1 MQAFWILISSLLFAT
16 MSLLIKLASVQFS
29 LAEIIFFRTL
39 PGVLLLVAYAWVR
52 KLLLETPHWRIHA
65 VRNVVG
71 IASMVLG
78 FYAVSHLALGT
89 SACLEYTAPLFMML
103 YAVIL
108 LAHRPR
114 PTDVVALL
122 GGFAGVLL
130 LLRPSVQEGQ
140 VLPFAAGLGSG
151 ALAAI
156 AYLQIRRLGIAGEAT
171 WRTVFIYTVFA
182 MAASLVALPLST
194 ASTYTLRGIALL
206 VGVGVTGLVAQ
217 LAMTRA
223 FSQGSM
229 TLAATL
235 QYSTVVFATL
245 YGAVIWGDA
254 VIWESGIGLALIVV
268 SGSTAAVGVRRA
280 GRN

>member
-1 MQAFWILISSLLFAT
+1 
-16 MSLLIKLASVQFS
+16 MSLLIKLASAQFS
-29 LAEIIFFRTL
+29 LAEIMFFRTL
-39 PGVLLLVAYAWVR
+39 PGVLLLVGYAWIQ
-52 KLLLETPHWRIHA
+52 KLPLGTPHWRIHA

-71 IASMVLG
+71 IGSMVLG
-78 FYAVSHLALGT
+78 FYAISHLALGT
-89 SACLEYTAPLFMML
+89 AACLEYTSPLFMML
-103 YAVIL
+103 YAV
-108 LAHRPR
+108 AFFSHKPR

-130 LLRPSVQEGQ
+130 LLRPSLQEGQ
-140 VLPFAAGLGSG
+140 VVPFIAGLGSG

-171 WRTVFIYTVFA
+171 WRTVFIYTVAA
-182 MAASLVALPLST
+182 MAASLIALPLAP
-194 ASTYTLRGIALL
+194 ASTYTLPGVAVL

-223 FSQGSM
+223 FSRGSM

-245 YGAVIWGDA
+245 YGVGFWGDA
-254 VIWESGIGLALIVV
+254 MTWASAIGLALIVV

-280 GRN
+280 GRT